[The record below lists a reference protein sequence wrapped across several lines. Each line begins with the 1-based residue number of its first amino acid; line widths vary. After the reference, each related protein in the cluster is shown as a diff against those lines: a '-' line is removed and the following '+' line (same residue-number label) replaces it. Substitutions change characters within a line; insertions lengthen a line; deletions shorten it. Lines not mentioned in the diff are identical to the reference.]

1 MQVDIKQID
10 PVTKE
15 LTITV
20 EASQAQEEYRR
31 YLEKAARR
39 IQIPGFR
46 KGKAPLARVEREY
59 KDSIVASFLED
70 STDKYFGQAVTEHQI
85 LYLAMP
91 MVKDLKWEDEQDLVI
106 VVEIEQEPEVEVTLP
121 EPFEVP
127 YKHLTVESQV
137 EYILEDAANKN
148 RTYEQVEAAIEGDAL
163 NCSLTIIGQNDDEPM
178 NVILYAGENPPMR
191 SSNALLDRMV
201 GDTVN
206 VSLSGNG
213 LKLVTQN
220 KFPDL
225 DNEMSYVCN
234 VMVNEIMRLKVP
246 EINDD
251 FAKDL
256 GFDDLAALKQQLS
269 DDLRLRIE
277 HGNMD
282 GENRAIIHKLY
293 ADNPFQLPERTLNYV
308 VENELLNL
316 KSDQEMYRKYLE
328 MQYRMEF
335 SNQMISL
342 YLNKALRKLTGFTLD
357 ESKMDEYIEHNAI
370 MSDMTVEA
378 WTEQNSERIDDE
390 DFVDQATNWFMLRD
404 LAAKASFVDPP
415 EPEEVPADAEEIPS
429 DAEESTEDKED

>member
-15 LTITV
+15 LTIMV
-20 EASQAQEEYRR
+20 EASQAQEEYRK
-31 YLEKAARR
+31 YLEKSARR

-59 KDSIVASFLED
+59 KDSIVASFMED
-70 STDKYFGQAVTEHQI
+70 ATDKYFGQAVTEHQI
-85 LYLAMP
+85 GYLAMP
-91 MVKDLKWEDEQDLVI
+91 MVKDLKWEDEQELVI
-106 VVEIEQEPEVEVTLP
+106 VVEIEQEPEVELTIP

-127 YKHLTVESQV
+127 YKHLSVESQV
-137 EYILEDAANKN
+137 DYILNDTANKN
-148 RTYEQVEAAIEGDAL
+148 RSYEQVESAAEGDAL
-163 NCSLTIIGQNDDEPM
+163 NCSLTIIGQNDDEPVD
-178 NVILYAGENPPMR
+178 VILYAGDNPPMR
-191 SSNALLDRMV
+191 SSTALLDSKV

-206 VSLSGNG
+206 ISLNGNG
-213 LKLVTQN
+213 LKLLTHN
-220 KFPDL
+220 SFPEL
-225 DNEMSYVCN
+225 DNEMSYSCS

-277 HGNMD
+277 HGNLE

-308 VENELLNL
+308 VENELANL
-316 KSDQEMYRKYLE
+316 EKEQEVYRKYLE

-342 YLNKALRKLTGFTLD
+342 YVTKALRKLTGYTFD
-357 ESKMDEYIEHNAI
+357 EGKMDEYIEHNAI
-370 MSDMTVEA
+370 MADMTVEA
-378 WTEQNSERIDDE
+378 WTEQNSARIQDE
-390 DFVDQATNWFMLRD
+390 DFIDQATNWFMLRE
-404 LAAKASFVDPP
+404 LAAKATFVDPP
-415 EPEEVPADAEEIPS
+415 EPEETAVD
-429 DAEESTEDKED
+429 TEDSSEEKEA

>member
-20 EASQAQEEYRR
+20 EASQAQEEYRK
-31 YLEKAARR
+31 YLEKSAKR

-59 KDSIVASFLED
+59 KDSIVTSFMED
-70 STDKYFGQAVTEHQI
+70 ATDKYFGQAVIEHQI
-85 LYLAMP
+85 GYLAMP
-91 MVKDLKWEDEQDLVI
+91 LVKDLKWEDEQDLVI
-106 VVEIEQEPEVEVTLP
+106 VVEIEQEPEIELTLP

-137 EYILEDAANKN
+137 DYILEDTANKN
-148 RTYEQVEAAIEGDAL
+148 RTFEQVDAAIEGDAL
-163 NCSLTIIGQNDDEPM
+163 NCSLTIIGQNDDEPV

-206 VSLSGNG
+206 ISLSGNG

-220 KFPDL
+220 KFPEL
-225 DNEMSYVCN
+225 DNEMNYSCS
-234 VMVNEIMRLKVP
+234 VMINEIMRLKVP

-269 DDLRLRIE
+269 DDLCLRIE
-277 HGNMD
+277 HSNMD

-293 ADNPFQLPERTLNYV
+293 ADKPFQLPERTLNYV
-308 VENELLNL
+308 VEEELSRL
-316 KSDQEMYRKYLE
+316 DQQQEVYRKYLE

-342 YLNKALRKLTGFTLD
+342 YLNKALRKLTGFTFD
-357 ESKMDEYIEHNAI
+357 ESKMDEFIEHNAI
-370 MSDMTVEA
+370 MADMTVEA
-378 WTEQNSERIDDE
+378 WTEQNSERIEDD
-390 DFVDQATNWFMLRD
+390 DFIEQATNWFMLRD
-404 LAAKASFVDPP
+404 LAAKATFVDPP
-415 EPEEVPADAEEIPS
+415 EPEETPATDEEIS
-429 DAEESTEDKED
+429 EDVEE

>member
-1 MQVDIKQID
+1 MQVDIKQVD

-20 EASQAQEEYRR
+20 EASQAQDEYRK

-70 STDKYFGQAVTEHQI
+70 ATDKYFGQAVTEHQI
-85 LYLAMP
+85 GYLAMP

-106 VVEIEQEPEVEVTLP
+106 VVEIEQEPEVELTIP

-137 EYILEDAANKN
+137 DYILSDTANKN
-148 RTYEQVEAAIEGDAL
+148 RTYEQVEAALEGDAL
-163 NCSLTIIGQNDDEPM
+163 SCSLTIPGQNDDEPV

-191 SSNALLDRMV
+191 SSNDLLDRMV

-206 VSLSGNG
+206 ITLSGNG

-225 DNEMSYVCN
+225 DNEMNYSCS

-246 EINDD
+246 EIDD
-251 FAKDL
+251 EFAKDL

-277 HGNMD
+277 HGNYE

-308 VENELLNL
+308 VENELSQLDQ
-316 KSDQEMYRKYLE
+316 KQEMYRKYLE

-342 YLNKALRKLTGFTLD
+342 YVNKALRKLTGFTLD

-370 MSDMTVEA
+370 MSDMTVDA
-378 WTEQNSERIDDE
+378 WEEQNKDRIQDD
-390 DFVDQATNWFMLRD
+390 DFIDQATNWFMLRE
-404 LAAKASFVDPP
+404 LAAKATFVDPP
-415 EPEEVPADAEEIPS
+415 EPEEPPA
-429 DAEESTEDKED
+429 DAEESTEEKED

>member
-20 EASQAQEEYRR
+20 EANQAQEEYRK
-31 YLEKAARR
+31 YLAKSARR

-59 KDSIVASFLED
+59 KDSIVASFMED
-70 STDKYFGQAVTEHQI
+70 ATDKYFAQAVTEHQI
-85 LYLAMP
+85 GYLAMP
-91 MVKDLKWEDEQDLVI
+91 LVKDLKWEDEQDLII
-106 VVEIEQEPEVEVTLP
+106 VVEIEQEPEVELTIP

-137 EYILEDAANKN
+137 DYILDDAANKN
-148 RTYEQVEAAIEGDAL
+148 RTYEQVESAIEGDAL
-163 NCSLTIIGQNDDEPM
+163 NCSLTIIGQNDDEPVS
-178 NVILYAGENPPMR
+178 VILYAGENPPMR

-206 VSLSGNG
+206 VSLSGSG

-220 KFPDL
+220 KFPEL
-225 DNEMSYVCN
+225 DNEMSYSCS
-234 VMVNEIMRLKVP
+234 VMINEIMRLKVP

-256 GFDDLAALKQQLS
+256 GFDDLAALKQQLG

-282 GENRAIIHKLY
+282 GENRAIIHKFY

-308 VENELLNL
+308 VENELENL

-328 MQYRMEF
+328 MQYKMEF

-342 YLNKALRKLTGFTLD
+342 YITKALRKLTVFNFD
-357 ESKMDEYIEHNAI
+357 ESRMDEYIEHNAI
-370 MSDMTVEA
+370 MEDMTVEA
-378 WTEQNSERIDDE
+378 WTEQNSDRIQDE
-390 DFVDQATNWFMLRD
+390 DFIEQATNWFMLRD
-404 LAAKASFVDPP
+404 LAAKATFVDPP
-415 EPEEVPADAEEIPS
+415 EPEEAPVDTE
-429 DAEESTEDKED
+429 DSTEEEEEA